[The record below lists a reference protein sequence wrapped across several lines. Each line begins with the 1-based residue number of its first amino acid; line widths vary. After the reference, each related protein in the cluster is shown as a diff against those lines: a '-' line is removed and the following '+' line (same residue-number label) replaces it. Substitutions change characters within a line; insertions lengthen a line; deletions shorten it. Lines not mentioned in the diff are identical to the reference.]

1 MCKWQNAEK
10 KSKNQDT
17 VEVMRKNLS
26 EYEVILLW
34 NWMTENYRQ
43 EIIQEKENGKS
54 SEAEI

>member
-26 EYEVILLW
+26 EYEVIL
-34 NWMTENYRQ
+34 
-43 EIIQEKENGKS
+43 
-54 SEAEI
+54 